1 MSEHIPVRH
10 LHSFSK
16 YRNKPVTVDGIKFH
30 SIRESVYYADLKLRE
45 RAGEI
50 RNLTLQPK
58 FPITINGEKVCDV
71 VLDFSFYE
79 ENRRRVLD
87 IKGFDTPISR
97 LKRKL
102 VHAVYP
108 GVTVEV
114 CK

>member
-1 MSEHIPVRH
+1 MSFVPVRH
-10 LHSFSK
+10 VKRFSK
-16 YRNKPVTVDGIKFH
+16 YGATPTVVDGIRFASK
-30 SIRESVYYADLKLRE
+30 RESVYYADLKLRE

>member
-1 MSEHIPVRH
+1 MSFVPVRH
-10 LHSFSK
+10 VKRFSK
-16 YRNKPVTVDGIKFH
+16 YGAVPTVVDGIRFMSK
-30 SIRESVYYADLKLRE
+30 REAVYYSDLKLRE